1 MGAYKENETILRAF
15 AIVLAV
21 LIIESI
27 YAIAI
32 TIYGIVTT
40 NSYNDLYRQ
49 ALEKIE
55 QDDVQI
61 KELLIENRDIKTE
74 YEELLKD
81 NNENIK
87 QIEWLNEQ
95 IVILKGE

>member
-15 AIVLAV
+15 AIVLVV

-27 YAIAI
+27 YAIAV

-61 KELLIENRDIKTE
+61 KELLIENRDLKIE

-81 NNENIK
+81 NEKNI
-87 QIEWLNEQ
+87 QYIESLED
-95 IVILKGE
+95 K

>member
-1 MGAYKENETILRAF
+1 MGAYKENETLLRAF
-15 AIVLAV
+15 AIILVV

-61 KELLIENRDIKTE
+61 KELLIENRDIKIE

-81 NNENIK
+81 NQKNIEY
-87 QIEWLNEQ
+87 IESLED
-95 IVILKGE
+95 K

>member
-15 AIVLAV
+15 AIVLVV

-27 YAIAI
+27 YAIAV

-61 KELLIENRDIKTE
+61 KELLIENRDIKIE
-74 YEELLKD
+74 YDELLKD
-81 NNENIK
+81 NEKNIEY
-87 QIEWLNEQ
+87 IESLE
-95 IVILKGE
+95 E

>member
-15 AIVLAV
+15 AIVLVV

-27 YAIAI
+27 YAIGV

-61 KELLIENRDIKTE
+61 KELLIENRDIKIE

-81 NNENIK
+81 NQKNI
-87 QIEWLNEQ
+87 QYIESLED
-95 IVILKGE
+95 K

>member
-15 AIVLAV
+15 AIVLVV

-27 YAIAI
+27 YAIAV

-55 QDDVQI
+55 KDDVQI
-61 KELLIENRDIKTE
+61 KELLIENRDLKIE

-81 NNENIK
+81 NQKNIEH
-87 QIEWLNEQ
+87 IESLE
-95 IVILKGE
+95 VK

>member
-1 MGAYKENETILRAF
+1 MGAYKEKRAF
-15 AIVLAV
+15 AIVLVV

-27 YAIAI
+27 YAIAV
-32 TIYGIVTT
+32 TIYGILTR

-61 KELLIENRDIKTE
+61 KELLIENRDIKIE

-81 NNENIK
+81 NQKNIEH
-87 QIEWLNEQ
+87 IESLED
-95 IVILKGE
+95 K

>member
-15 AIVLAV
+15 AIVLVV

-27 YAIAI
+27 YAIAV

-40 NSYNDLYRQ
+40 NSYNELYRQ

-61 KELLIENRDIKTE
+61 KELLIENRDLKIE

-81 NNENIK
+81 NQKNIEY
-87 QIEWLNEQ
+87 IESLED
-95 IVILKGE
+95 K

>member
-15 AIVLAV
+15 AIVLV
-21 LIIESI
+21 ILIIESI
-27 YAIAI
+27 YAIAV

-61 KELLIENRDIKTE
+61 KELLIENRDIKIE

-81 NNENIK
+81 NQKNI
-87 QIEWLNEQ
+87 QYIESLED
-95 IVILKGE
+95 K

>member
-15 AIVLAV
+15 AIVLVV

-27 YAIAI
+27 YAIGV

-61 KELLIENRDIKTE
+61 KELLIENRDIKIE
-74 YEELLKD
+74 YDELLKD
-81 NNENIK
+81 NEKNI
-87 QIEWLNEQ
+87 QYIESLE
-95 IVILKGE
+95 VK

>member
-1 MGAYKENETILRAF
+1 MGAYKENETLLRAF
-15 AIVLAV
+15 AIVLVV

-27 YAIAI
+27 YAIGV

-61 KELLIENRDIKTE
+61 KELLIENRDLKIE

-81 NNENIK
+81 NQKNI
-87 QIEWLNEQ
+87 QYIESLED
-95 IVILKGE
+95 K

>member
-15 AIVLAV
+15 AIVLVV

-27 YAIAI
+27 YAIAV

-61 KELLIENRDIKTE
+61 KELLIENRDIKIE

-81 NNENIK
+81 NQKNI
-87 QIEWLNEQ
+87 QYIESLED
-95 IVILKGE
+95 K

>member
-1 MGAYKENETILRAF
+1 MGAYKENETLLRAF
-15 AIVLAV
+15 AIVLVV

-27 YAIAI
+27 YAITV

-61 KELLIENRDIKTE
+61 KELLIENRDLKIE

-81 NNENIK
+81 NQKNIEY
-87 QIEWLNEQ
+87 IESLE
-95 IVILKGE
+95 E

>member
-15 AIVLAV
+15 AIVLVV

-27 YAIAI
+27 YAIAV

-40 NSYNDLYRQ
+40 KSYNDLYRQ

-61 KELLIENRDIKTE
+61 KELLIENRDIKIE
-74 YEELLKD
+74 YDELLKD
-81 NNENIK
+81 NEKNI
-87 QIEWLNEQ
+87 QYIESLED
-95 IVILKGE
+95 K

>member
-1 MGAYKENETILRAF
+1 MGAYKENETLLRAF
-15 AIVLAV
+15 AIVLVV

-27 YAIAI
+27 YAIGV

-61 KELLIENRDIKTE
+61 KELLIENRDLEIE

-81 NNENIK
+81 NQKNIEH
-87 QIEWLNEQ
+87 IESLED
-95 IVILKGE
+95 K

>member
-1 MGAYKENETILRAF
+1 MGAYKENETLLRAF
-15 AIVLAV
+15 AIVLVV

-27 YAIAI
+27 YAIGV

-49 ALEKIE
+49 ALEKIK
-55 QDDVQI
+55 QDDIQI
-61 KELLIENRDIKTE
+61 NQLTIENRDLEIE
-74 YEELLKD
+74 YNQLLQD
-81 NNENIK
+81 NEENIK

-95 IVILKGE
+95 MVNLRGE

>member
-15 AIVLAV
+15 AIVLVV

-27 YAIAI
+27 YAIGV

-61 KELLIENRDIKTE
+61 KELLIENRDLKIE

-81 NNENIK
+81 NEKNIQYIK
-87 QIEWLNEQ
+87 SLEE
-95 IVILKGE
+95 

>member
-15 AIVLAV
+15 AIVLVV

-27 YAIAI
+27 YAIAV

-61 KELLIENRDIKTE
+61 KELLIENRDIKIE
-74 YEELLKD
+74 YDELLKD
-81 NNENIK
+81 NQNNI
-87 QIEWLNEQ
+87 QYIESLED
-95 IVILKGE
+95 K

>member
-15 AIVLAV
+15 AIVLV
-21 LIIESI
+21 ILIIESI
-27 YAIAI
+27 YAIAV

-61 KELLIENRDIKTE
+61 KELLIENRDLKIE

-81 NNENIK
+81 NQKNI
-87 QIEWLNEQ
+87 QYIESLED
-95 IVILKGE
+95 K

>member
-1 MGAYKENETILRAF
+1 MGAYKENETLLRAF
-15 AIVLAV
+15 AIVLVV

-27 YAIAI
+27 YAIAV

-55 QDDVQI
+55 KDDVQI
-61 KELLIENRDIKTE
+61 KELLIENRDIKIE

-81 NNENIK
+81 NQKNIEY
-87 QIEWLNEQ
+87 IESLED
-95 IVILKGE
+95 K

>member
-1 MGAYKENETILRAF
+1 MGAYKENETLLRAF
-15 AIVLAV
+15 AIVLVV

-27 YAIAI
+27 YAIAV

-55 QDDVQI
+55 QDDIQI
-61 KELLIENRDIKTE
+61 KELLIENRDIKIE

-81 NNENIK
+81 NQKNIEY
-87 QIEWLNEQ
+87 IESLE
-95 IVILKGE
+95 E

>member
-15 AIVLAV
+15 AIVLVV

-27 YAIAI
+27 YAIAV

-61 KELLIENRDIKTE
+61 KELLIENRDLKIE
-74 YEELLKD
+74 YDQLLKD
-81 NNENIK
+81 NEANIEY
-87 QIEWLNEQ
+87 IESMSD
-95 IVILKGE
+95 

>member
-1 MGAYKENETILRAF
+1 MGAYKENETLLRAF
-15 AIVLAV
+15 AIVLVV

-27 YAIAI
+27 YAIAV

-61 KELLIENRDIKTE
+61 KELLIENRDIKIE

-81 NNENIK
+81 NEKNI
-87 QIEWLNEQ
+87 QYIESLED
-95 IVILKGE
+95 K

>member
-15 AIVLAV
+15 AIVLVV

-27 YAIAI
+27 YAIGV

-61 KELLIENRDIKTE
+61 KELLIENRDIKIE

-81 NNENIK
+81 NEKNI
-87 QIEWLNEQ
+87 QYIESLE
-95 IVILKGE
+95 E

>member
-15 AIVLAV
+15 AIVLVV

-27 YAIAI
+27 YAIAV

-61 KELLIENRDIKTE
+61 KELLIENRDLKIE
-74 YEELLKD
+74 YDELLKD
-81 NNENIK
+81 NEKNIEY
-87 QIEWLNEQ
+87 IESLED
-95 IVILKGE
+95 K

>member
-27 YAIAI
+27 YAIAV

-40 NSYNDLYRQ
+40 NAYNDLYRQ

-61 KELLIENRDIKTE
+61 KELLIENRDLKIE

-81 NNENIK
+81 NQKNIEY
-87 QIEWLNEQ
+87 IESLED
-95 IVILKGE
+95 K

>member
-15 AIVLAV
+15 AIVLVV

-27 YAIAI
+27 YAIAV

-61 KELLIENRDIKTE
+61 KELLIENRDIKIE
-74 YEELLKD
+74 YEELLED
-81 NNENIK
+81 NQKNIEYIK
-87 QIEWLNEQ
+87 SLEE
-95 IVILKGE
+95 

>member
-15 AIVLAV
+15 AIVLVV

-27 YAIAI
+27 YAIAV

-40 NSYNDLYRQ
+40 NSYNELYRQ

-61 KELLIENRDIKTE
+61 KELLIENRDIKIE
-74 YEELLKD
+74 YDELLKD
-81 NNENIK
+81 NQNNI
-87 QIEWLNEQ
+87 QYIESLED
-95 IVILKGE
+95 K

>member
-1 MGAYKENETILRAF
+1 MGAYKENETLLRAF
-15 AIVLAV
+15 AIVLVV

-27 YAIAI
+27 YAIGV

-61 KELLIENRDIKTE
+61 KELLIENRDLKIE
-74 YEELLKD
+74 YDELLKD
-81 NNENIK
+81 NQKNIEY
-87 QIEWLNEQ
+87 IESLED
-95 IVILKGE
+95 K

>member
-1 MGAYKENETILRAF
+1 MGAYKEKRAF
-15 AIVLAV
+15 AIVLVV

-27 YAIAI
+27 YAIGV
-32 TIYGIVTT
+32 TIYAIVTT
-40 NSYNDLYRQ
+40 NSYNDLYTQ

-61 KELLIENRDIKTE
+61 KELLIENRDLKIE

-81 NNENIK
+81 NEKNI
-87 QIEWLNEQ
+87 QYIESLED
-95 IVILKGE
+95 K

>member
-15 AIVLAV
+15 AIVLVV

-27 YAIAI
+27 YAIAV

-55 QDDVQI
+55 KDDVQI
-61 KELLIENRDIKTE
+61 KELLIENRDLKIE

-81 NNENIK
+81 NQKNIEH
-87 QIEWLNEQ
+87 IESLED
-95 IVILKGE
+95 K

>member
-15 AIVLAV
+15 AIVLVV

-27 YAIAI
+27 YAIAV

-61 KELLIENRDIKTE
+61 KELLIENRDIKIE
-74 YEELLKD
+74 YDELLED
-81 NNENIK
+81 NQKNIEH
-87 QIEWLNEQ
+87 IESLED
-95 IVILKGE
+95 K

>member
-15 AIVLAV
+15 AIVLVV

-27 YAIAI
+27 YAIAV

-61 KELLIENRDIKTE
+61 KELLIENRDIKIE
-74 YEELLKD
+74 YEELLED
-81 NNENIK
+81 NQKNIEY
-87 QIEWLNEQ
+87 IESLE
-95 IVILKGE
+95 VK

>member
-1 MGAYKENETILRAF
+1 MGAYKENETLLRAF
-15 AIVLAV
+15 AIVLVV

-27 YAIAI
+27 YAIAV

-61 KELLIENRDIKTE
+61 KELLIENRDIKIE
-74 YEELLKD
+74 YEELLED
-81 NNENIK
+81 NQKNIEY
-87 QIEWLNEQ
+87 IESLE
-95 IVILKGE
+95 VK

>member
-1 MGAYKENETILRAF
+1 MGAYKENETLLRAF
-15 AIVLAV
+15 AIVLVV

-27 YAIAI
+27 YAIGV

-61 KELLIENRDIKTE
+61 KELLIENRDIKIE
-74 YEELLKD
+74 YEELLED
-81 NNENIK
+81 NQKNIEY
-87 QIEWLNEQ
+87 IESLE
-95 IVILKGE
+95 E

>member
-1 MGAYKENETILRAF
+1 MGAYKENETLLRAF
-15 AIVLAV
+15 AIVLVV

-27 YAIAI
+27 YAIAV

-61 KELLIENRDIKTE
+61 KELLIENRDLKIE

-81 NNENIK
+81 NQKNIEY
-87 QIEWLNEQ
+87 IESLED
-95 IVILKGE
+95 K

>member
-1 MGAYKENETILRAF
+1 MGAYKENETLLRAF
-15 AIVLAV
+15 AIVLVV

-27 YAIAI
+27 YAIAV

-61 KELLIENRDIKTE
+61 KELLIENRDIKIE

-81 NNENIK
+81 NEKNI
-87 QIEWLNEQ
+87 QYIESLE
-95 IVILKGE
+95 VK

>member
-1 MGAYKENETILRAF
+1 MGAYKENETLLRAF
-15 AIVLAV
+15 AIVLVV

-27 YAIAI
+27 YAIAV
-32 TIYGIVTT
+32 TIYGVVTT
-40 NSYNDLYRQ
+40 NAYNDLYRQ

-61 KELLIENRDIKTE
+61 KELLVDK
-74 YEELLKD
+74 YESAE
-81 NNENIK
+81 

-95 IVILKGE
+95 MVILRGE

>member
-1 MGAYKENETILRAF
+1 MGAYKENETLLRAF
-15 AIVLAV
+15 AIVLVV

-27 YAIAI
+27 YAIGV

-61 KELLIENRDIKTE
+61 KELLIENRDIKIE
-74 YEELLKD
+74 YDELLKD
-81 NNENIK
+81 NQNNI
-87 QIEWLNEQ
+87 QYIESLED
-95 IVILKGE
+95 K

>member
-1 MGAYKENETILRAF
+1 MGAYKENETLLRAF
-15 AIVLAV
+15 AIVLVV

-27 YAIAI
+27 YAIGV

-61 KELLIENRDIKTE
+61 KELLIENRDIKIE
-74 YEELLKD
+74 YDELLKD

-95 IVILKGE
+95 IVILRGE